1 MTLSSFLLGI
11 TLGIGFLGAILLFN
25 YIGIRKLKEIEKNE

>member
-1 MTLSSFLLGI
+1 MTLSGFLLGV
-11 TLGIGFLGAILLFN
+11 TLGVVFLGAILLFN